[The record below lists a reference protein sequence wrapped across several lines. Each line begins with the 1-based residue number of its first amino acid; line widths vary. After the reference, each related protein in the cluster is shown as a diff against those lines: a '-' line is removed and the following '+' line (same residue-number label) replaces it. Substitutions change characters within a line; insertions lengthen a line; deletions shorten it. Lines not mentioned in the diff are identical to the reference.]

1 MWKATGGKMKLK
13 ELIDEL
19 IRISKEDCNEDA
31 IVYVNGEKN
40 FTIESSFLDRVD
52 IETSEDLTNE

>member
-1 MWKATGGKMKLK
+1 MKLK

-31 IVYVNGEKN
+31 TVYVNCEEN

-52 IETSEDLTNE
+52 IEISEDSTNE

>member
-1 MWKATGGKMKLK
+1 MTLK

-31 IVYVNGEKN
+31 IVYVNGEKE
-40 FTIESSFLDRVD
+40 FTVDSSFLDRVD
-52 IETSEDLTNE
+52 IEISKEYSNE

>member
-1 MWKATGGKMKLK
+1 MKLK
-13 ELIDEL
+13 KLIDEL

-52 IETSEDLTNE
+52 IETSEDSTNE

>member
-1 MWKATGGKMKLK
+1 MRKATGGKMKLK

-31 IVYVNGEKN
+31 IVYINCHEN

-52 IETSEDLTNE
+52 IETSEDSTNE

>member
-1 MWKATGGKMKLK
+1 MKLK

-19 IRISKEDCNEDA
+19 IRLSKEDCNEDA

-40 FTIESSFLDRVD
+40 FTIESNFLDRVD
-52 IETSEDLTNE
+52 IETSEDSINE

>member
-1 MWKATGGKMKLK
+1 MRKNTGGKMKLK

-31 IVYVNGEKN
+31 IVYDNGEKN

-52 IETSEDLTNE
+52 IETSEDSTNE

>member
-1 MWKATGGKMKLK
+1 MKLK

-19 IRISKEDCNEDA
+19 IRISKEDCLSA
-31 IVYVNGEKN
+31 STIYVNCHEN

-52 IETSEDLTNE
+52 IETSEDSTNE

>member
-1 MWKATGGKMKLK
+1 MRKATGGKMKLK
-13 ELIDEL
+13 ELIDKL

-40 FTIESSFLDRVD
+40 FTIESSFLDRVY
-52 IETSEDLTNE
+52 IETSEDSTNE

>member
-1 MWKATGGKMKLK
+1 MRKATGGKMKLK

-31 IVYVNGEKN
+31 TVYINCHEN
-40 FTIESSFLDRVD
+40 FAIESDLLNRVF
-52 IETSEDLTNE
+52 IHNK

>member
-1 MWKATGGKMKLK
+1 MWKTTGGKMKLK

-19 IRISKEDCNEDA
+19 IRISKEDCLSDST
-31 IVYVNGEKN
+31 VYVNCHEN

-52 IETSEDLTNE
+52 IETSEDSTNE

>member
-31 IVYVNGEKN
+31 IVYVNCEEN
-40 FTIESSFLDRVD
+40 FTIESNFLDKVF
-52 IETSEDLTNE
+52 IYNK